1 MVRRS
6 KLTEEVPAQFLP
18 EWKKRLQDKL
28 LFPVFVFCQKP
39 NPIRYRKR
47 SFAADNIL
55 LQETHGHCFFY
66 ITFILQKL
74 VALMPTGLARVGE
87 TFRQGNITNY
97 SNLDRTKN
105 GVGLTF
111 LYKIYA
117 LFHGSMSQ
125 SVVYFRVLVETFVY
139 SIRKHQEGIPWSGFY
154 VFVNNTQSSV
164 KTALSTR
171 CVYYVVHITL
181 PYAT

>member
-97 SNLDRTKN
+97 FNLDRTKN

-164 KTALSTR
+164 KT
-171 CVYYVVHITL
+171 
-181 PYAT
+181 